1 MTNRNKA
8 LVIRKCVECKREFDM
23 LNEVDADEWLYG
35 HDCEA
40 V

>member
-1 MTNRNKA
+1 MAAT
-8 LVIRKCVECKREFDM
+8 RKCVECKREFDM

-40 V
+40 